1 MEAVYHI
8 NWSRLVA
15 LLLPTFL
22 RKPISRLWIGCL
34 LHPLETAHGSF
45 MDFCEK
51 SRYKL
56 AHNSQICY
64 LQAVVNDLFDPE
76 IRGIRI
82 KNAVIVP
89 PLWLYEPEENKPI
102 WLFEATEEGAVFLR
116 EESQI
121 RGDGADFL
129 VLLPQRLRPGDPT
142 AREAFETS
150 LKANINYY
158 KLFVKN
164 YNLKWEKEIN

>member
-1 MEAVYHI
+1 MDEVYNI
-8 NWSRLVA
+8 NWRNFINDNIPLD
-15 LLLPTFL
+15 L
-22 RKPISRLWIGCL
+22 RKVRNVSWVMVLFRPIMW
-34 LHPLETAHGSF
+34 LHLEFLTFRRRAL
-45 MDFCEK
+45 
-51 SRYKL
+51 YKVN
-56 AHNSQICY
+56 HNSQICY

-102 WLFEATEEGAVFLR
+102 WLFEATEDGAVFLR